1 MTLEAYDLCPGG
13 TGNRIKRCQCRDIL
27 GDLNQILRALEGGQ
41 RVAALDQINRLLATR
56 ANRACLL
63 ALKCGAL
70 LRGNQLQELEET
82 VLTFLRIA
90 PENTLALSYATI
102 LNAVKG
108 NAPSAIQ
115 TLQKALANT
124 RDRMPYEL
132 YEAIEVVAQVLL
144 RRGHYVAARGHFVLQ
159 ASITKNEE
167 AVERLLQ
174 ITRDDQFPALFK
186 QDYRYATCAAD
197 FRWQAEFAAARE
209 LALRGAWQAACDQ
222 FDAIAVNAPDE
233 PCVLRNIA
241 ICRSLLADPAAP
253 AAWHRYASLNE
264 LDEDDAIEAESLAQ
278 LLAGDA
284 AQDVVP
290 LVQVTLE
297 IEDTDSVMEKLLSA
311 PTVKPASPREREGEE
326 DDSPPPKAVFVL
338 LDQPAPTDAEFP
350 AERLPAICGRIRVF
364 GKQTDRAARL
374 EFIGAKT
381 DQWEGLLE
389 TVRNIIGNQGAT
401 SKDEQVITNIPAL
414 RAMSF
419 EGFYLVPT
427 TDSSVLKRMYGLR
440 EERLGQIIIETW
452 PSSACTSLD
461 GKTPLEVATDPAY
474 RIRLLGALLTLR
486 QLGQLLG
493 WPDVMD
499 QLRTRLGFSPCEPID
514 PGDGS
519 IDELPLARRH
529 RVRVSALSDDALLTF
544 FEQAQM
550 FGLKPVIENAAREVL
565 ARESLKSKVPRA
577 AVYGILAQLSGD
589 VTKRL
594 EYLHEARSAAVAAG
608 TSPAKWMLAELPI
621 RLQLGDSEKAKQIL
635 TQLQTRHMNEPGIA
649 AELYEL
655 FRQLGILD
663 QQGAQTKAPD
673 PGASD
678 SDASPE
684 GGPWPAD
691 ASEPSAAELSE
702 TPAEPKSKLWLP
714 GQD

>member
-1 MTLEAYDLCPGG
+1 
-13 TGNRIKRCQCRDIL
+13 
-27 GDLNQILRALEGGQ
+27 
-41 RVAALDQINRLLATR
+41 
-56 ANRACLL
+56 
-63 ALKCGAL
+63 
-70 LRGNQLQELEET
+70 
-82 VLTFLRIA
+82 
-90 PENTLALSYATI
+90 
-102 LNAVKG
+102 
-108 NAPSAIQ
+108 
-115 TLQKALANT
+115 
-124 RDRMPYEL
+124 MPYEL

-144 RRGHYVAARGHFVLQ
+144 RRGQYVAARGHFVLQ

-167 AVERLLQ
+167 AVERLVK

-197 FRWQAEFAAARE
+197 FRWQTEFTAARE
-209 LALRGAWQAACDQ
+209 LALRGAWRAACDQ
-222 FDAIAVNAPDE
+222 FEAIAVHVPEE

-253 AAWHRYASLNE
+253 AAWHRYALLDE

-284 AQDVVP
+284 GQDVVP

-297 IEDTDSVMEKLLSA
+297 IGDTDNAMEKLLSA
-311 PTVKPASPREREGEE
+311 PIVKPASPHERDGEE

-350 AERLPAICGRIRVF
+350 AERLPAICGRIRLF
-364 GKQTDRAARL
+364 GKQTDRAARI

-389 TVRNIIGNQGAT
+389 TVRNIIGDQGAT
-401 SKDEQVITNIPAL
+401 PKDEQVITNIPSL
-414 RAMSF
+414 RATSF
-419 EGFYLVPT
+419 EGFYVVPT
-427 TDSSVLKRMYGLR
+427 NDSSVLKRMYGLR
-440 EERLGQIIIETW
+440 DERMGQIIVENW
-452 PSSACTSLD
+452 PNSACTSLD
-461 GKTPLEVATDPAY
+461 GKTPMEVATDPAY
-474 RIRLLGALLTLR
+474 RVRLLGALLTLR
-486 QLGQLLG
+486 QLCQLLG

-499 QLRTRLGFSPCEPID
+499 QLRERLGFSPCEPID

-519 IDELPLARRH
+519 IDEVPLARRH
-529 RVRVSALSDDALLTF
+529 RVRVSALSDDELLTF

-550 FGLKPVIENAAREVL
+550 YGLKPVIENAAREVL
-565 ARESLKSKVPRA
+565 ERESLKSQIPCA
-577 AVYGILAQLSGD
+577 AIYGILARLSD
-589 VTKRL
+589 DLTKRL

-621 RLQLGDSEKAKQIL
+621 RLQFGESEKAKLIL

-649 AELYEL
+649 EELYEL

-663 QQGAQTKAPD
+663 QQGAQPPDPD
-673 PGASD
+673 PGVSD
-678 SDASPE
+678 PDAIPE
-684 GGPWPAD
+684 GSLWTSD
-691 ASEPSAAELSE
+691 ESEPSAAELSE